1 MAPRKKSTGRKSEPK
16 LFRCTGFG
24 DCDMVF
30 TRSEHLA
37 RHARKH
43 TGEKPYKCVV
53 PECGRMFSRFDNM
66 MQHTQTHNRSGK
78 RKSSPKPAAKNRRKS
93 TSAVNND
100 WSEDEYTDGFKKNRS
115 HSIHPTTQYNQWRSP
130 SPPPAS
136 MMQSRTLPLP
146 RRMSYSHSYYP
157 PPLSKSPSLPDSPE
171 EPPLTA
177 FRSPSYYNMP
187 PPPPL
192 SSSTSS
198 ASSSALFYR
207 RGSLQSTSSTSSTL
221 SSDSQSFRS
230 FDHGRR
236 RLSAADLQAPIHS
249 LKEENAE
256 EQHQLHP
263 LAKSPPAVVD
273 ITSDEYEALQGF
285 GKFSSQKP
293 HTQTNA
299 DDDNDDQVD
308 DDDDLV
314 LPAIQPNK
322 TNSPSLSAQVAA
334 FRQKLMPIHESFQRP
349 VKGNAI

>member
-78 RKSSPKPAAKNRRKS
+78 RKTSPKPAAKNRRKS

-115 HSIHPTTQYNQWRSP
+115 HSTIHPTTQYSQWRSP

-171 EPPLTA
+171 EPPLTS

-192 SSSTSS
+192 SSSTT
-198 ASSSALFYR
+198 SSSALFYR

-230 FDHGRR
+230 SFEHGRR

-249 LKEENAE
+249 LKEENQE
-256 EQHQLHP
+256 EQQLHP

-285 GKFSSQKP
+285 GKFSSQTHAQK
-293 HTQTNA
+293 NNN
-299 DDDNDDQVD
+299 DNDE